1 MTPNQIGGKTN
12 ERLIQR
18 RSVENLG
25 EGRNKPTKTLQMQ
38 TFFLPFPF
46 GTLLMQCRF
55 TLYDEPK
62 HTVLFQ
68 TTGQTLSIVLLIHSH
83 TRTDGGHRR

>member
-55 TLYDEPK
+55 TLCYMMSQSTQCCSKP
-62 HTVLFQ
+62 LA
-68 TTGQTLSIVLLIHSH
+68 
-83 TRTDGGHRR
+83 RP